1 MTAADAASRSYRSSL
16 DIKKSAYRARDSL
29 FLFLSSTRSPP
40 PYSSPVF
47 FSSLFLLLY
56 FLPFFFY
63 STFLTPSRDGIRE
76 RARNRYPRRLDE
88 DTPPTGMRWYP
99 SLLLSL
105 SFPLM
110 KTIASTRD
118 FASSTLPLSVGIVLA
133 SRGGTWG
140 YRGGRYP
147 AGVPVLWRSGR
158 VVREERG
165 QVERFR
171 MTSTRTDTSMRLDGA
186 REEGEG
192 LTIAREGSIDIPVAW
207 NG

>member
-16 DIKKSAYRARDSL
+16 DIKKSAYRARLPFPLSL
-29 FLFLSSTRSPP
+29 FYALTPTLFFSCLFLLSVSSS
-40 PYSSPVF
+40 F
-47 FSSLFLLLY
+47 FSS
-56 FLPFFFY
+56 FFFY